1 MPSKRKGTSVTSED
15 DEDYRTKRDRNNQVS
30 SRKTFSFV
38 NLLIPETS
46 TYLIYLN
53 TKFVY
58 IKAVKRSRVKSK
70 QRTQLTQAKVKDLKV
85 KNQVME
91 EKIKNLTKDLK
102 FLKDLFLAQAQ
113 TKAEKLTNAELRRL
127 LAGNIL
133 STHCTLSDDA
143 SNFVFSIY

>member
-30 SRKTFSFV
+30 IAMLTLTWFCYQKYRS
-38 NLLIPETS
+38 
-46 TYLIYLN
+46 
-53 TKFVY
+53 

-70 QRTQLTQAKVKDLKV
+70 QRTQQTQARVKDLKI

-127 LAGNIL
+127 LAGIWPKTC
-133 STHCTLSDDA
+133 SFIET
-143 SNFVFSIY
+143 